1 MTDLKDIYEIEAIVL
16 SFMISSHATR
26 MIILDRL
33 VPDDFRNEMYKKLF
47 IAIGEIVADKQV
59 VDIYLLD
66 KKVGKF
72 ISRDVLQNLSDY
84 ASSSVV
90 DLYNLD
96 DYIVQLKNETNRLKI
111 LQEVEIFKKETEDTK
126 LIPEKIYSLGK
137 KIQSLD
143 LGTQQNS
150 RTIKEILEDFQ
161 DGKPFLEIVK
171 EKMEAYKSHKCLKPE
186 ILWGYKKLDSL
197 LQGINRGHLVIIG
210 ARPGVGKT
218 TFAINVCKNLIF
230 QNISTLFISLEMSE
244 KEVIYKLMCLISK
257 VPMKHVTEGTIEK
270 EEFMALSE
278 MAKEYGSTKH
288 FAVSDVKIYI
298 NDLPNILRKEK
309 ELRDIKVV
317 VIDYLGLIDN
327 KKHMENKNQEMAY
340 ISRQLKLIAKELDVA
355 IISLAQLSR
364 SPAKELN
371 RLPILT
377 DLRDSGQ
384 IEADAEVVMLLHEP
398 DQTQF
403 PKRLTINIGKNRYG
417 STGETYFTFD
427 KYFGIITE

>member
-1 MTDLKDIYEIEAIVL
+1 MTVLKDIYEIEAIVL

-26 MIILDRL
+26 MTILDRL

-72 ISRDVLQNLSDY
+72 ISRDVLMNLSDY

-90 DLYNLD
+90 DFYNLD

-111 LQEVEIFKKETEDTK
+111 LQEVEIFKKETEDSK

-150 RTIKEILEDFQ
+150 RTVKEILEDFQ

-171 EKMEAYKSHKCLKPE
+171 QKMEAYKSDKCLNPE

-309 ELRDIKVV
+309 DLRDIKVV

-327 KKHMENKNQEMAY
+327 KKHMENKNVEMAY
-340 ISRQLKLIAKELDVA
+340 ISRQLKLIAKELDIA

-398 DQTQF
+398 DQIQF

-417 STGETYFTFD
+417 ATGETHFVFN
-427 KYFGIITE
+427 KYLGIITE